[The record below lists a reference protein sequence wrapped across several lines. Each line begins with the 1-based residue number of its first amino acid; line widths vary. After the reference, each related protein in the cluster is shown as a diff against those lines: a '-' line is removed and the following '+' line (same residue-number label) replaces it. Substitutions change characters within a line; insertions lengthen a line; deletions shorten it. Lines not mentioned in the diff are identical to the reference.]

1 MEASKVFENVYSG
14 KIIKN
19 CTKDNEHQEYIFNV
33 YVLFGFLKLFLKY
46 YNDCFNCITGWKKLI
61 VSNLYSQKQAIC
73 LEEKTEPE
81 ALSPLHDESF
91 SKIAVQAVCA
101 SSSNR

>member
-14 KIIKN
+14 KNIKN

-61 VSNLYSQKQAIC
+61 VSNLYSQTGHMFGRENRAWG
-73 LEEKTEPE
+73 
-81 ALSPLHDESF
+81 SF
-91 SKIAVQAVCA
+91 PTAWWVF
-101 SSSNR
+101 